1 VRGRPGGRARVRGE
15 ADARLQGTMSTDD
28 GPARQHEELDRLRER
43 IQAVDRELVGL
54 VGERRDLALQ
64 IGKLKEALGLP
75 VLDPPQ
81 EARVVRRAAEMA
93 RELGTDVELVR
104 DVIWRIVAAARS
116 AQEGRTEWGPPGPP
130 VPPHGDADG

>member
-1 VRGRPGGRARVRGE
+1 
-15 ADARLQGTMSTDD
+15 MSTDD

-81 EARVVRRAAEMA
+81 EARVVRRAAEVA

-104 DVIWRIVAAARS
+104 DVIWRIVASARS
-116 AQEGRTEWGPPGPP
+116 AQEGRTEWGPPRPAG
-130 VPPHGDADG
+130 PPHGDADG

>member
-1 VRGRPGGRARVRGE
+1 
-15 ADARLQGTMSTDD
+15 MSTD
-28 GPARQHEELDRLRER
+28 GPEGQHEELDRLRER

-54 VGERRDLALQ
+54 VGERRDLVLQ

-81 EARVVRRAAEMA
+81 EARVVRRAAEVA

-104 DVIWRIVAAARS
+104 DVIWRIVASARS
-116 AQEGRTEWGPPGPP
+116 VQEGRTEWGPPGPAG
-130 VPPHGDADG
+130 PPRGDADV